1 MNTYS
6 SFTCDY
12 LKLETTQITHRMK
25 KQTMV
30 HPYVGSYSAMKKN
43 ELLIPITPSM
53 NLKGIMPSKRSQ
65 SQKIVSVVLFICHSG
80 KRQNCRDRDQISG
93 YQG

>member
-1 MNTYS
+1 MNTCS
-6 SFTCDY
+6 SFICDY
-12 LKLETTQITHRMK
+12 PTLEITQITHRMK

-30 HPYVGSYSAMKKN
+30 QPYVGSYSAIKKN
-43 ELLIPITPSM
+43 ELLIPVTPSM

-65 SQKIVSVVLFICHSG
+65 SQKIASVVSFICHSE
-80 KRQNCRDRDQISG
+80 KRQNCRDTDQISG

>member
-6 SFTCDY
+6 SFICDY
-12 LKLETTQITHRMK
+12 PKLETTQITYRMK

-43 ELLIPITPSM
+43 ELLILVTPSM
-53 NLKGIMPSKRSQ
+53 NLKGIMPSKRRQ
-65 SQKIVSVVLFICHSG
+65 SQKIASVVLFICHSE
-80 KRQNCRDRDQISG
+80 KRQNCRDTDQISV